1 MKNYLIKN
9 LLFITVFFGLS
20 LALQTQSFANACLK
34 NADGAVIVQ
43 DASASRPTDNKPLAL
58 TGTTTFDQ
66 DQCMVTP
73 LNYRIKAY
81 KLLLCT
87 ADPYV
92 AGGAAPNLESCTG
105 TVFER
110 AGTNFLEINIAKGE
124 ETALLDGDIAL
135 ALGTYP
141 YVYFSGSNHL
151 AVKHYESFV
160 RNSNNAAFTMHGY
173 SSEAAIPTQQHAEGS
188 ECWTVEGLATTYTNT
203 VINESGGIDGGS
215 SPHTNSEGVAIDF
228 TKPEPNLHRD
238 ISLTCG
244 AAGERLDS
252 TGALAWGYSA
262 EIIDS
267 ISSTCGSNCG
277 TTFGAHEDYSN
288 ESFNTDIQ
296 KAFVLLQNDG
306 TIATTRVNATKVGYI
321 AKLAAAVIITEN
333 TIGFK
338 TLFNTNGTV
347 SLDTHPNDQG
357 VGTVTGL
364 EAKKMGIDL
373 FGIKFETRERRG
385 RRGRTGEWR

>member
-160 RNSNNAAFTMHGY
+160 RKFNNAAFTMHGY
-173 SSEAAIPTQQHAEGS
+173 SNASANPIQQHKEGP

-244 AAGERLDS
+244 SAGERLDA
-252 TGALAWGYSA
+252 TGALAWGYSI

-347 SLDTHPNDQG
+347 SLDTHPNDNG
-357 VGTVTGL
+357 SDGSGL

-385 RRGRTGEWR
+385 RRGRTGAWR

>member
-9 LLFITVFFGLS
+9 LLFITVFFGFS
-20 LALQTQSFANACLK
+20 LALQTQSFAVNCLK
-34 NADGAVIVQ
+34 NADGAVIIDDV
-43 DASASRPTDNKPLAL
+43 SASKPRDESSMSLA
-58 TGTTTFDQ
+58 TGTPNYDKN
-66 DQCMVTP
+66 QCMVTP

-87 ADPYV
+87 GDPYV

-110 AGTNFLEINIAKGE
+110 TGTNFLEINIEKGK

-141 YVYFSGSNHL
+141 YVYFSGSTHL

-160 RNSNNAAFTMHGY
+160 RRSNGGAFTMHGY
-173 SSEAAIPTQQHAEGS
+173 NNANASPIQNHTEGS

-215 SPHTNSEGVAIDF
+215 SPHTNSEGGDIDF
-228 TKPEPNLHRD
+228 TKPEPDLHRD
-238 ISLTCG
+238 ITLTCG
-244 AAGERLDS
+244 LAGAHLTE
-252 TGALAWGYSA
+252 TGAKAWGYTV
-262 EIIDS
+262 EIVDS
-267 ISSTCGSNCG
+267 ISATCDGDCG

-288 ESFNTDIQ
+288 ESFNADIK

-306 TIATTRVNATKVGYI
+306 TIATSRVNATKVGYI
-321 AKLAAAVIITEN
+321 AKLAAPVIITEN

-338 TLFNTNGTV
+338 TLFNTNSTV
-347 SLDTHPNDQG
+347 SLDTHGNNLG
-357 VGTVTGL
+357 SSNSGL

-373 FGIKFETRERRG
+373 FGIKFQTRERRG
-385 RRGRTGEWR
+385 RRATTGAWR

>member
-203 VINESGGIDGGS
+203 VINESGGIDGGK

-347 SLDTHPNDQG
+347 SLDTHPNDNG
-357 VGTVTGL
+357 SDGSGL

-385 RRGRTGEWR
+385 RRGRTGAWR